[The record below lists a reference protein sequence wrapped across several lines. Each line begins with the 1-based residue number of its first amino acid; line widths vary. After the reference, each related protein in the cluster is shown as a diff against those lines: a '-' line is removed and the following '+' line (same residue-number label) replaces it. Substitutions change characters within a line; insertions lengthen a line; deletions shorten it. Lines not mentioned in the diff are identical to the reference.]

1 MNTFII
7 YIPLILVLAS
17 VIISGVCLLITRN
30 DVFLPFFIVY
40 SILSIV
46 IAVLTHVVYT
56 QNNTKHGIYMK
67 CVDKYQFYGE
77 DNSDVDK
84 ATIHANCESLIK
96 SI

>member
-1 MNTFII
+1 MNTFITC
-7 YIPLILVLAS
+7 IPLILVLTIA
-17 VIISGVCLLITRN
+17 IISGVLLVCTKD
-30 DVFLPFFIVY
+30 DVFLPFFFVC

-46 IAVLTHVVYT
+46 IAVFTHGVYT

-67 CVDKYQFYGE
+67 CVDKYRFYGE

-84 ATIHANCESLIK
+84 TTIHANCESLIK